1 MMNED
6 DIRDDYLW
14 DRSGPPDDEIVR
26 LETVLGTLRHR
37 DGIPLDALPARPRRW
52 RYAFAAAAAALCVM
66 AGAAG
71 WVLVGT
77 QSGWWVQRL
86 AGTPVVDGVAFGNDG
101 RLRPG
106 EWLVTDAAAVARLA
120 IGRIGQVVVEPNS
133 RVQIVNSRGREH
145 RIELERGTIH
155 ARIWAPPKFFFVNTP
170 SAVAVDLGCVYTLAV
185 DEGGTGLLRVTQG
198 WVALEHDGRASYIP
212 EGAMCLTK
220 PGAGPG
226 TPRYEDAPAG
236 YAPSLD
242 ILDFGGLDH
251 PQRASA
257 FALVISQARRR
268 DALTLWHMLSRGTPG
283 ERSRVFDELS
293 RLSPPPRGV
302 TREACLAGD
311 RRALDRWWDSLGID
325 NSSWWKLWKKKL

>member
-1 MMNED
+1 
-6 DIRDDYLW
+6 
-14 DRSGPPDDEIVR
+14 
-26 LETVLGTLRHR
+26 
-37 DGIPLDALPARPRRW
+37 
-52 RYAFAAAAAALCVM
+52 
-66 AGAAG
+66 
-71 WVLVGT
+71 
-77 QSGWWVQRL
+77 
-86 AGTPVVDGVAFGNDG
+86 
-101 RLRPG
+101 
-106 EWLVTDAAAVARLA
+106 
-120 IGRIGQVVVEPNS
+120 
-133 RVQIVNSRGREH
+133 
-145 RIELERGTIH
+145 
-155 ARIWAPPKFFFVNTP
+155 
-170 SAVAVDLGCVYTLAV
+170 
-185 DEGGTGLLRVTQG
+185 
-198 WVALEHDGRASYIP
+198 
-212 EGAMCLTK
+212 MCLTK

-242 ILDFGGLDH
+242 ILDFGGPDH

-293 RLSPPPRGV
+293 RLSPPPSGV